1 LENYKILIVDDDKEI
16 LDLIAIYMSNEGY
29 KVFLAND
36 GYKAIEVVENNK
48 IDLIILDIM
57 MPKLDGISTCMKIRE
72 KYNMPIIMLTA
83 KSQDMDKVNGL
94 TIGADDYVTKPFNP
108 VVLVA
113 RVKSQLRRYKVLN
126 GTEENN
132 SIIEIDDLI
141 VNNETHEV
149 KVRNKDIKLTPRE
162 FGILKL
168 LAENQGVVF
177 SIGKIYERV
186 WQEQF
191 FEAENTVMVHIRKIR
206 SKIEE
211 DPRKPRFIKTVWG
224 VGYKIERR

>member
-1 LENYKILIVDDDKEI
+1 MESYKILIVDDDKEI
-16 LDLIAIYMSNEGY
+16 VDLIAIYMSNEGY

-36 GYKAIEVVENNK
+36 GYKAIEVVEKNK

-57 MPKLDGISTCMKIRE
+57 MPKLDGITTCMKIRE

-113 RVKSQLRRYKVLN
+113 RVKSQLRRFKVLN

-141 VNNETHEV
+141 INNETHEV
-149 KVRNKDIKLTPRE
+149 IVRNKDIKLTPRE
-162 FGILKL
+162 FGILNL